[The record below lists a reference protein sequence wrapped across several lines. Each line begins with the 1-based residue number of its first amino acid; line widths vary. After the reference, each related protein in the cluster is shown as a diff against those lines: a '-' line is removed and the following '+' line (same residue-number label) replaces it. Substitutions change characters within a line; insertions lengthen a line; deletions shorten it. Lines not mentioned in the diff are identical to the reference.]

1 MRVCVIDPGIR
12 NFALGIEEFSVTA
25 MESSNSLVDVCS
37 NGKVIMLELTDLAKD
52 HNATKVSHF
61 ILNNLT
67 LYLESIL
74 DLLSTCD
81 AFIIEKQ
88 LKLNPSAQWIEHHCY
103 SFFISQFQS
112 FRCIASFPPKIKY
125 SEFNYSGS
133 RKSKD
138 RKKWAAIKA
147 IDILSMR
154 GEHDIKKLIQY
165 SKKND
170 DLGDVIIMT
179 QAFKSRVFIKK
190 SFPETF

>member
-25 MESSNSLVDVCS
+25 MQSSRSLVDVCS
-37 NGKVIMLELTDLAKD
+37 NGKVIILELTDLAKD
-52 HNATKVSHF
+52 HSATRVSPC
-61 ILNNLT
+61 ILHNLT

-81 AFIIEKQ
+81 AFVIEKQ

-103 SFFISQFQS
+103 SFFISQFHS
-112 FRCIASFPPKIKY
+112 FKVITSFPPKIKY
-125 SEFNYSGS
+125 SEFNYTGS
-133 RKSKD
+133 RKGND
-138 RKKWAAIKA
+138 RKKWSAIEA

-154 GEHDIKKLIQY
+154 GEHDIKKLIQS

-190 SFPETF
+190 SFPNTF